1 MSSRAGSSESSFPG
15 KGGLHN
21 KAGKDQGTGFPRLAA
36 GHCSVV
42 ITEANGLQHTDKCP
56 LVHLVAVKKSPD
68 KVMSP
73 EGSDSQGFAHK
84 ASQEEGGTSLG
95 ITG

>member
-36 GHCSVV
+36 GRFSVV
-42 ITEANGLQHTDKCP
+42 ITAANGLQHTDKCP
-56 LVHLVAVKKSPD
+56 LVHSVSVKKSPH
-68 KVMSP
+68 KAMSP
-73 EGSDSQGFAHK
+73 EGSDSQGFAQ
-84 ASQEEGGTSLG
+84 SQEEGGTSPG
-95 ITG
+95 TMG

>member
-21 KAGKDQGTGFPRLAA
+21 KAGKDQGTGFPQLTA

-42 ITEANGLQHTDKCP
+42 ITAANGLQHTDKCP
-56 LVHLVAVKKSPD
+56 LVHLVVVKKSPD
-68 KVMSP
+68 KATSL
-73 EGSDSQGFAHK
+73 EGSDSQDFAQR
-84 ASQEEGGTSLG
+84 QENRGTSPG
-95 ITG
+95 TTG